1 MQQQLATVLGATLLL
16 SPPAMPQEPAPAVTF
31 KVTSNLVVV
40 NVGVR
45 DGDGR
50 VVEDLEAEDFEITED
65 GKRQEV
71 AVFEFQQLDG
81 DGLFAAD
88 TTPLE
93 ADAEVARRRDITPSA
108 PGQVRYRDRRLL
120 VFYFDFSSMPPADQ
134 IRAQRSALK
143 FLDEHMTP
151 EDLVAVMAFS
161 SRLQVLQDFTDNRE
175 LLGEVI
181 SSFRTGE
188 ASELAGWAETDEA
201 EAVDDGAAFVADESE
216 FNIFNTDL
224 KLSALES
231 AAKMLAS
238 LPEKKALIYLS
249 SGVGKTGTEN
259 HSQLR
264 SAINAAVRA
273 NVAFY
278 PIDARGLV
286 AEAPLGDATQGSQR
300 GTRAYSGAGQR
311 QRRQRFN
318 DQQET
323 LFTLAA
329 DTGGKALLN
338 NNDLSVGM
346 VTAQQD
352 VSSYYILGYYSSNEK
367 MDGRFRRVKVRVR
380 SRPKLKLDYRSGYF
394 GPKEFRRF
402 SSADKERQLEEA
414 LLLGDPITDLTLAL
428 EVNYFRLERDRYFV
442 PVAVKIPG
450 SELELARKRGH
461 EQTRIDFIGQVR
473 DERGKLMANLRDHV
487 EVKLRGEDAAQLA
500 GRRLQYDTGFTL
512 PPGRY
517 TMKFLTREN
526 ESGKIGTFE
535 TEFAIPDIG
544 EQKDYARLSSVVW
557 SNQREPLEA
566 AVGVAERN
574 KKLLA
579 LHPLVRNGQKLIPSI
594 TRVFRNDQSLYVY
607 FEVYDPRTRGD
618 EKATSVAASVSFFR
632 DGKKAFESEP
642 LRVTALA
649 PRRRRTVPV
658 QFQVP
663 LGELSPG
670 EYVCQVNAVDEFG
683 QKFAFRRASLVVLP

>member
-1 MQQQLATVLGATLLL
+1 MG
-16 SPPAMPQEPAPAVTF
+16 
-31 KVTSNLVVV
+31 
-40 NVGVR
+40 
-45 DGDGR
+45 
-50 VVEDLEAEDFEITED
+50 I
-65 GKRQEV
+65 
-71 AVFEFQQLDG
+71 
-81 DGLFAAD
+81 
-88 TTPLE
+88 
-93 ADAEVARRRDITPSA
+93 
-108 PGQVRYRDRRLL
+108 
-120 VFYFDFSSMPPADQ
+120 
-134 IRAQRSALK
+134 
-143 FLDEHMTP
+143 
-151 EDLVAVMAFS
+151 
-161 SRLQVLQDFTDNRE
+161 
-175 LLGEVI
+175 
-181 SSFRTGE
+181 
-188 ASELAGWAETDEA
+188 
-201 EAVDDGAAFVADESE
+201 
-216 FNIFNTDL
+216 
-224 KLSALES
+224 
-231 AAKMLAS
+231 
-238 LPEKKALIYLS
+238 
-249 SGVGKTGTEN
+249 
-259 HSQLR
+259 
-264 SAINAAVRA
+264 
-273 NVAFY
+273 
-278 PIDARGLV
+278 
-286 AEAPLGDATQGSQR
+286 
-300 GTRAYSGAGQR
+300 
-311 QRRQRFN
+311 
-318 DQQET
+318 
-323 LFTLAA
+323 
-329 DTGGKALLN
+329 
-338 NNDLSVGM
+338 

-535 TEFAIPDIG
+535 TEFAIPDID

-557 SNQREPLEA
+557 SNQREPLDA

-579 LHPLVRNGQKLIPSI
+579 LHPLVRDGQKLIPSI

-607 FEVYDPRTRGD
+607 FEVYDPLTQGD
-618 EKATSVAASVSFFR
+618 ARAPSVAASISFFR
-632 DGKKAFESEP
+632 DGRKTFESEP
-642 LRVTALA
+642 LRVLALA
-649 PRRRRTVPV
+649 PRRRRTVPAVAGFIVSSPTRPSHGATDQSSTQPLPPRTYHRPPQLV
-658 QFQVP
+658 QPRPGRLVAAQPENALQTQRAGPVLLRGHVP
-663 LGELSPG
+663 DRPEPQPQRFARVLEDRAGGHRRLPPAAGAGDGFGGELG
-670 EYVCQVNAVDEFG
+670 RGAGKATAETRAVSV
-683 QKFAFRRASLVVLP
+683 ARRA